1 VGEIDLSALIEE
13 ERRAEELVKRAE
25 ARASEILRRARER
38 AKAIVA
44 ELGRVDEEEV
54 RRSELER
61 LDRLLREL
69 EARYRERIEAL
80 KSRVASR
87 WDEAVD
93 LIVAYLLGGR
103 PCGRG
108 TRPRS

>member
-1 VGEIDLSALIEE
+1 MGEIDLSVLIEE

-44 ELGRVDEEEV
+44 ELGKVDEEEV

-61 LDRLLREL
+61 LERLLSEL

-80 KSRVASR
+80 KSQVASR

-93 LIVAYLLGGR
+93 LIVAYLLGVGHA
-103 PCGRG
+103 GEERG
-108 TRPRS
+108 